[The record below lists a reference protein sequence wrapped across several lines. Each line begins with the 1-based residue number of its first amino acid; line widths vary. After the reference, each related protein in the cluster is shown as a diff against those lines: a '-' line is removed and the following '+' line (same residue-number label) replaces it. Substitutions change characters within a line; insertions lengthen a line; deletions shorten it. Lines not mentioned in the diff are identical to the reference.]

1 MQSTELVTLQG
12 DVPMTT
18 SRIVAEVFEKRHDH
32 VLRAIDGILLK
43 LKNIRYTDIDTK
55 FMVTTFDVQIPYA
68 VRKDRG
74 FLISS
79 YGLHCWRW
87 VSPEPKQWQE
97 KCCSLTSSGA
107 CQARSHKPS
116 PHNRTQRHARPGT
129 GPSGLPDLRN
139 GHSERL

>member
-79 YGLHCWRW
+79 YGFALLAMGFTGTKAMARKVLFLDEFRR
-87 VSPEPKQWQE
+87 VSGQI
-97 KCCSLTSSGA
+97 T
-107 CQARSHKPS
+107 
-116 PHNRTQRHARPGT
+116 
-129 GPSGLPDLRN
+129 
-139 GHSERL
+139 